1 MTQVWKRYSR
11 FLDLRSELSEKVP
24 PVHDIPFPKKKR
36 KKKKEKVVEERRV
49 MLQAWLQT
57 VRAPSPRAVGW
68 CNARAHGCCALRQL
82 MLGEEPIVSP
92 VLYEDVG
99 KTLYTFLTGESDLR

>member
-57 VRAPSPRAVGW
+57 VRAPSPPSCWLV
-68 CNARAHGCCALRQL
+68 
-82 MLGEEPIVSP
+82 
-92 VLYEDVG
+92 
-99 KTLYTFLTGESDLR
+99 

>member
-57 VRAPSPRAVGW
+57 VRAPSPPFPPELLVG
-68 CNARAHGCCALRQL
+68 ATLTSVVRCA
-82 MLGEEPIVSP
+82 S
-92 VLYEDVG
+92 
-99 KTLYTFLTGESDLR
+99 

>member
-1 MTQVWKRYSR
+1 MWKRYSR

-57 VRAPSPRAVGW
+57 VRAPCPPSCWLVQRS
-68 CNARAHGCCALRQL
+68 R
-82 MLGEEPIVSP
+82 
-92 VLYEDVG
+92 
-99 KTLYTFLTGESDLR
+99 

>member
-1 MTQVWKRYSR
+1 M
-11 FLDLRSELSEKVP
+11 
-24 PVHDIPFPKKKR
+24 HDIPFPKKKR

-68 CNARAHGCCALRQL
+68 CNARAHECCALRQL